1 MEINLRDILGGE
13 EIDST
18 DPNRGDSIL
27 KAYKFVNDISV
38 IGGSYKP
45 NMNFLIVPMSI
56 FNIIEFYPKFIP
68 KFNRSN
74 ELESL
79 FSVGSIPNFEI
90 YLDLYMPSD
99 EVILYWDKQ
108 MVRDNKINS
117 ILDDFENHNELIIDV
132 II

>member
-1 MEINLRDILGGE
+1 MEINLRDILGGD
-13 EIDST
+13 EIDSV
-18 DPNRGDSIL
+18 DLDRGNSIL
-27 KAYKFVNDISV
+27 RAHKFVNDISV

-45 NMNFLIVPMSI
+45 RMNFLIVPMAI
-56 FNIIEFYPKFIP
+56 FNIIEFYPGFMP

-79 FSVGSIPNFEI
+79 FSVGSIPNFDV

-108 MVRDNKINS
+108 IARDNKINS
-117 ILDDFENHNELIIDV
+117 ILDDDEAHNELIINV